1 MSEEDFMKNINWLS
15 NLKLRLSWG
24 QTGNADIST
33 NAFASYG
40 AQGSWINSEY
50 KTISGVMK
58 SRLENP
64 DLKWETTTEWN
75 LGLDFGFLKSRITGS
90 VELYQR
96 VVSDLLNYKPLN
108 SYQEVKQI
116 MANVGKT
123 QSRGVEI
130 TLNSRNIITNNFF
143 GKPHWLILNMKT
155 GGKSVLQTGNQMCM
169 RKRKIRLEPYM
180 PVELIISC
188 R

>member
-1 MSEEDFMKNINWLS
+1 
-15 NLKLRLSWG
+15 
-24 QTGNADIST
+24 
-33 NAFASYG
+33 
-40 AQGSWINSEY
+40 
-50 KTISGVMK
+50 MK

-96 VVSDLLNYKPLN
+96 VISDLLNYKPLN

-143 GKPHWLILNMKT
+143 WETSLTYTKYEDRWKERTPDWKPNVAA
-155 GGKSVLQTGNQMCM
+155 KSFKKEIV
-169 RKRKIRLEPYM
+169 PY
-180 PVELIISC
+180 I
-188 R
+188 

>member
-143 GKPHWLILNMKT
+143 GKPH
-155 GGKSVLQTGNQMCM
+155 
-169 RKRKIRLEPYM
+169 
-180 PVELIISC
+180 
-188 R
+188 